1 MKTTKTL
8 MALLIGC
15 GLAVAQVQA
24 GPESRS
30 GNDRVK
36 SQIKNLDNDSFE
48 LRTKAMEDLR
58 ASGEDARADLE
69 EAKKS
74 SSLEVRT
81 RAETLLKELD
91 AKKTPA
97 TGVKKGVKPLVP
109 DEDRPT
115 ETPAAGKAPPR
126 VEDFRDVHAYIDAMQ
141 KWMRDQMGKDQ
152 RFPTFVI
159 PDMDLKLDEKD
170 QGLDIAGTHVIT
182 TDMLGGSSV
191 SVTHKDGE
199 TVTWKSGSDGVTLTV
214 QKRNEAGE
222 TTSESWS
229 GKDEEDFK
237 KQHPDVWEKYHSGE
251 GMMRT
256 FTVQGGRRGQNVFRG
271 QRDQGGVAPV
281 APPPPITA
289 LREIDGAGPFL
300 GVTTSE
306 VSVVLDKQL
315 KLKGEGVVVESVSEG
330 SLAERMGIKPYD
342 VLVQLDGQVIHDRDD
357 IIRTVRKKDA
367 PAQST
372 ARVMREGTVTELSAA
387 REKAK

>member
-1 MKTTKTL
+1 MKTTKVL
-8 MALLIGC
+8 MALLVGC

-48 LRTKAMEDLR
+48 LRTKAMDDLR
-58 ASGEDARADLE
+58 ASGENARADLE

-91 AKKTPA
+91 AKKAPTA
-97 TGVKKGVKPLVP
+97 VKKGVKPLVP
-109 DEDRPT
+109 DEDRQV
-115 ETPAAGKAPPR
+115 ETTPGTKAPPR
-126 VEDFRDVHAYIDAMQ
+126 IEDFRDARAYMEAMQ

-152 RFPTFVI
+152 RFPSFVI

-170 QGLDIAGTHVIT
+170 DLDIAGTHVIT
-182 TDMLGGSSV
+182 TDMLGANSV

-199 TVTWKSGSDGVTLTV
+199 TITWKSGSDGVTLTV

-222 TTSESWS
+222 TTKESWS

-256 FTVQGGRRGQNVFRG
+256 FTVQGGRRGQNLFRG
-271 QRDQGGVAPV
+271 QRDQGGLPPI
-281 APPPPITA
+281 APPPPIA
-289 LREIDGAGPFL
+289 ELREIESAGPIL
-300 GVTTSE
+300 GVVPSE
-306 VSVVLDKQL
+306 VPAVLDKQL
-315 KLKGEGVVVESVSEG
+315 KLKGEGVVIDSVGEG

-342 VLVQLDGQVIHDRDD
+342 VLLQLDGQVIHDRDD
-357 IIRTVRKKDA
+357 ILRTVRKKDA
-367 PAQST
+367 PAQAT
-372 ARVMREGTVTELSAA
+372 ARVVREGTVMELSAA